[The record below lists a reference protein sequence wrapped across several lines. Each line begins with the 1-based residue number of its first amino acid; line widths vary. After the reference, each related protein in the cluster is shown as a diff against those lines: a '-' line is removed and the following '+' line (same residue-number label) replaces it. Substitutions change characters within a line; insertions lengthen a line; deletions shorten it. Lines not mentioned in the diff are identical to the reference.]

1 MCDHQLDANCVELP
15 PPVPTP
21 EVAKVTVTK
30 VQKEVVVVKPD
41 AEVVP
46 VTEGP
51 ADPLAEPAVSEEPA
65 DHDVLV

>member
-1 MCDHQLDANCVELP
+1 MELP

-41 AEVVP
+41 PEVVP
-46 VTEGP
+46 VTEGR